1 MTIQYGTDQALHQAA
16 MLEVNAKPEPE
27 NLTHHDTVALK
38 DLDDAFTQAKV
49 DNLVAELDD

>member
-16 MLEVNAKPEPE
+16 MLEVNAKPEPK
-27 NLTHHDTVALK
+27 NLSHTDAVAMK
-38 DLDDAFTQAKV
+38 DLDDAFTQAQV